1 MTGILTATVEVAGP
15 FNIESKPYTMT
26 IASKAVIA
34 ATDNAAST
42 GTIESAAAKAAS
54 ETPEA
59 EPMSESAPAEVTP
72 EAPIGEVE
80 IPTTV
85 NRNGNWRIVS
95 VIVGIAVIATGLAI
109 YKKKAPV

>member
-1 MTGILTATVEVAGP
+1 MTGTLTATVEVAGP
-15 FNIESKPYTMT
+15 FKIKCKPYTMT

-34 ATDNAAST
+34 AIDDTAST
-42 GTIESAAAKAAS
+42 ETVEPAAVKAAS
-54 ETPEA
+54 KTPEA
-59 EPMSESAPAEVTP
+59 EAATESASAEVTP

-85 NRNGNWRIVS
+85 SRNGNWRIVS
-95 VIVGIAVIATGLAI
+95 VIVGVAVIATGLAI